1 MPEQNAE
8 QHSDSKREQEY
19 DAMLKEA
26 LSRPGVREVMEAYAR
41 LREIDQ
47 GLEASRKAIKPTRII
62 TTTNHALML

>member
-1 MPEQNAE
+1 MSKQNAE
-8 QHSDSKREQEY
+8 QHLDSKREQEY

-26 LSRPGVREVMEAYAR
+26 LSRPGVREVMEIYAR

-47 GLEASRKAIKPTRII
+47 RLEASRKAIKPTTII